1 MPNTI
6 NQSFFFSHQPEVV
19 WEYLTTAELLA
30 QWLMPNDFQPV
41 LGHEFR
47 FTIKPLPIFDFDGI
61 FYCKVLELIPLK
73 KLSYSWKGGPGNG
86 KISLD
91 TIVEWTLV
99 EKDNGTELNLKH
111 SGFDETE
118 NFNIYSGMI
127 QGWQENL
134 QKMSQKINLAKNG
147 PANT

>member
-6 NQSFFFSHQPEVV
+6 QHSFFFSHQPEVV

-47 FTIKPLPIFDFDGI
+47 FTTKPLPIFDFDGI
-61 FYCKVLELIPLK
+61 CYCKVLEISPLR

-99 EKDNGTELNLKH
+99 EKDNGTELHLKH

-118 NFNIYSGMI
+118 NLKIYAGMS
-127 QGWQENL
+127 QGWIQNI
-134 QKMSQKINLAKNG
+134 QKMSDKINLAKNG
-147 PANT
+147 TANA